1 VTGPPGA
8 GKSTVAERLA
18 ELSDPSAV
26 VAGDQ
31 FFAFLRKGVVPP
43 WLDAAHDQNVTVIEA
58 AAAATGR
65 LAARFDAVY
74 DGVVG
79 PWFLDSF
86 FRAVG
91 LSHLHYVVLLP
102 PLTVCLDRVRTR
114 EGHGFT
120 DLDAA
125 EKMWHAFQRSGI
137 DPRHVVSDHEKA
149 PAELACFL
157 ARRVDDGTFRH
168 G

>member
-1 VTGPPGA
+1 MTPWRWTAGCTRMSRVGDVTVVTGPPGA

-31 FFAFLRKGVVPP
+31 IFAFLRNGVVPP
-43 WLDAAHDQNVTVIEA
+43 WLDAAHDQNVTVIE

-79 PWFLDSF
+79 PWFL
-86 FRAVG
+86 
-91 LSHLHYVVLLP
+91 
-102 PLTVCLDRVRTR
+102 
-114 EGHGFT
+114 
-120 DLDAA
+120 
-125 EKMWHAFQRSGI
+125 
-137 DPRHVVSDHEKA
+137 
-149 PAELACFL
+149 
-157 ARRVDDGTFRH
+157 
-168 G
+168 